1 MQWCAA
7 DARGCCRY
15 VRLGSFVEGTAEF
28 DAGAYR
34 LASGEALALD
44 PQARIALEQTQV
56 MMMPRWEFDQTA
68 LYSKKKRK
76 N

>member
-1 MQWCAA
+1 MLAA
-7 DARGCCRY
+7 AGLLKETCCRY

-44 PQARIALEQTQV
+44 PQARIVLEQTQV
-56 MMMPRWEFDQTA
+56 VMMRSCNVRPLCLRFTGKA
-68 LYSKKKRK
+68 
-76 N
+76 